1 MSQTLSV
8 PFADRI
14 NKQELLRILRFLF
27 VGGLATLVDLMMTV
41 FLVSFLGCD
50 GLTGFLESVFLSH
63 EGTGSGQPS
72 EIHLFVEEYFEEM
85 VSVISFMTAFGVSFF
100 GHCRVTFRKKKSL
113 SVFIKL
119 ITVSLAGLWL
129 RTIIIFAMKSMLRWQ
144 GYLPV
149 ISAML
154 IVTVS
159 TYIGSKYWV
168 FRKAG
173 DIDDNRLSNGMK

>member
-1 MSQTLSV
+1 M
-8 PFADRI
+8 
-14 NKQELLRILRFLF
+14 
-27 VGGLATLVDLMMTV
+27 
-41 FLVSFLGCD
+41 
-50 GLTGFLESVFLSH
+50 
-63 EGTGSGQPS
+63 
-72 EIHLFVEEYFEEM
+72 
-85 VSVISFMTAFGVSFF
+85 
-100 GHCRVTFRKKKSL
+100 
-113 SVFIKL
+113 FIKL

-129 RTIIIFAMKSMLRWQ
+129 RTIIIFAMKSMLGWQ

>member
-1 MSQTLSV
+1 
-8 PFADRI
+8 
-14 NKQELLRILRFLF
+14 
-27 VGGLATLVDLMMTV
+27 
-41 FLVSFLGCD
+41 
-50 GLTGFLESVFLSH
+50 
-63 EGTGSGQPS
+63 
-72 EIHLFVEEYFEEM
+72 M

-100 GHCRVTFRKKKSL
+100 GQSRVTFSKKKSL
-113 SVFIKL
+113 SLFIML

-129 RTIIIFAMKSMLRWQ
+129 RTIIIFAMKSMLGWQ

-149 ISAML
+149 ITAML